1 MDECLDPAHSHTPAV
16 PGRYRRQEI
25 LPEIG
30 PGGQRRLREGRV
42 AIVGCGALGCV
53 VADWLARAGVGEIR
67 LIDRDLVDA
76 TNLQR
81 QTLFDE
87 SDAGLDPGRRDAD
100 DEDPA
105 SPLPKAQAAADRIGR
120 VNRDVRTQVVAADI
134 RARNAER
141 WLGLGPGQPAEERPH
156 VILDGTDNFTTRY
169 LLNDI
174 AVKHGVALVYAGV
187 LATRG
192 MVMAIVPKS
201 VGASVRTAC
210 LRCVFEDPPPVG
222 MSETCETAG
231 VLGPAVGVAASMQA
245 CETMK
250 ILTGAWDAV
259 SRSLVSFDVW
269 TGARS
274 VVRSDA
280 PRSDCPCCGLG
291 RFDFLD
297 GAGDGTAT
305 ALCGQDAVQVWPGGG
320 GVAGIGDVDLAALAA
335 RLAPHGRFVA
345 SENLLRGRVTGVTPG
360 ASKPGVELG
369 VEITVFRDGRAI
381 IRGTRD
387 PAVARSIY
395 ARYIGV

>member
-1 MDECLDPAHSHTPAV
+1 M
-16 PGRYRRQEI
+16 
-25 LPEIG
+25 
-30 PGGQRRLREGRV
+30 

-53 VADWLARAGVGEIR
+53 AADWLARAGVGEIR

-81 QTLFDE
+81 QVLFDE
-87 SDAGLDPGRRDAD
+87 RDAGL
-100 DEDPA
+100 A
-105 SPLPKAQAAADRIGR
+105 SPGSDRPEKDGEDSVGPLAKAEAAAARIAR
-120 VNRDVRTQVVAADI
+120 VNRDVRTRVVVADV
-134 RARNAER
+134 RSRNAER
-141 WLGLGPGQPAEERPH
+141 WLGLSPGQPASERPD
-156 VILDGTDNFTTRY
+156 VILDGTDNFATRY

-192 MVMAIVPKS
+192 MVMSIVPGS
-201 VGASVRTAC
+201 ARRGGAGAEFRTAC
-210 LRCVFEDPPPVG
+210 LRCLFEDPPPVG
-222 MSETCETAG
+222 LSETCETAG

-245 CETMK
+245 CEAMK
-250 ILTGAWDAV
+250 ILSGAWEAV
-259 SRSLVSFDVW
+259 GRSLVSFDVW

-274 VVRSDA
+274 VVRSDT
-280 PRSDCPCCGLG
+280 PRADCPCCGLG
-291 RFDFLD
+291 RFDFLY
-297 GAGDGTAT
+297 GAGDGTAS

-320 GVAGIGDVDLAALAA
+320 GSGGGGAGGGGVDLGALAL

-345 SENLLRGRVTGVTPG
+345 SENLLRGRVTGLAASASNGSRG
-360 ASKPGVELG
+360 AAGLD

-387 PAVARSIY
+387 PAEARSIY